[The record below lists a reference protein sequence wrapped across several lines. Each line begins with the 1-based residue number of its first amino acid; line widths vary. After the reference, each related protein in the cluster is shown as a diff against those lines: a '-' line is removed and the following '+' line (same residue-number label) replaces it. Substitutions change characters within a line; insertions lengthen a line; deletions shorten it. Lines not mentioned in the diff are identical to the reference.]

1 MDRTHIR
8 CVKRLIERSYQ
19 IQKTVQHVHITHR
32 PSCQSPILTKILSQ
46 ICNISR
52 NEKNLQV
59 KTFFRI
65 LVRIYSFSRQVRAG
79 VRSVRGY
86 TIPSPGDLFHVFQ
99 LTILNPTKEGLIA
112 GTTSTWTTGRH
123 SLGHRFCFP
132 FNLIRDYGRS
142 FRPARIVEKRL
153 GVSKESGCEKSSPGI
168 PE

>member
-1 MDRTHIR
+1 MCSCATAMASLLSSSSPTASTFLFNESHLTSTFKYGWRISALNLFSIT
-8 CVKRLIERSYQ
+8 RL
-19 IQKTVQHVHITHR
+19 
-32 PSCQSPILTKILSQ
+32 P
-46 ICNISR
+46 

-86 TIPSPGDLFHVFQ
+86 TIPSPGDLFRVFQ

-123 SLGHRFCFP
+123 SPGHRFCFP

-153 GVSKESGCEKSSPGI
+153 GVSKESGCEESSPGI